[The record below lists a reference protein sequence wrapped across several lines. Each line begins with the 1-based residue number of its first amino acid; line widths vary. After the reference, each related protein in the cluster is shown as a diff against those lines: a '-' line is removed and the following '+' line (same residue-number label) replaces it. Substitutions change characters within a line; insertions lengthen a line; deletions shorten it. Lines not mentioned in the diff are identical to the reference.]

1 MTSAPR
7 VLLAESDEPTRVG
20 LRLAMAAAGIRVVAE
35 LRTRA
40 ATVAA
45 AAREPF
51 DVALVATD
59 LPGGGIEAVR
69 DLNERLPATKI
80 IVLTADPHG
89 GELIAAVRAG
99 AAGYLPKSISLERLP
114 YVINGVLEGE
124 VALPR
129 RHTHQLL
136 DELRARES
144 ERVRVSAAAS
154 SPLSD
159 REWQVLALLGEGF
172 STVEMAQRLHISEVT
187 VRRHISSLVGKLDVP
202 GRSAAAAV
210 LNRRAD

>member
-20 LRLAMAAAGIRVVAE
+20 LRLVMAAAGIRVVAE
-35 LRTRA
+35 VRTRA
-40 ATVAA
+40 DTMAA
-45 AAREPF
+45 AASKPF

-69 DLNERLPATKI
+69 DLSERLPATKL
-80 IVLTADPHG
+80 IVLTPDPDG
-89 GELIAAVRAG
+89 GELVAAVRAG
-99 AAGYLPKSISLERLP
+99 AAGYLPKSMSLERLP
-114 YVINGVLEGE
+114 YVINGILEGE

-129 RHTHQLL
+129 RHTRQLL
-136 DELRARES
+136 DELRGRES
-144 ERVRVSAAAS
+144 ERVRISARAS

-159 REWQVLALLGEGF
+159 REWQVLALLGEGY
-172 STVEMAQRLHISEVT
+172 STVEMAQRLRISEVT
-187 VRRHISSLVGKLDVP
+187 VRRHISSLVGKLDVT

-210 LNRRAD
+210 LNRPAD